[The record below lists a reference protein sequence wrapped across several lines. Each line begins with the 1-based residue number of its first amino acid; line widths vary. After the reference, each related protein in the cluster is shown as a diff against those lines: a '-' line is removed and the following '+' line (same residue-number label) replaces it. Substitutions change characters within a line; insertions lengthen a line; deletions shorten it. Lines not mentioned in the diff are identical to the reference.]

1 MKGLFID
8 QGIRSFLMKA
18 ISEDIGPGDV
28 TTDSIFP
35 DIIPARGI
43 IKAKEDMVLAGM
55 EIAKEVFVLIDAKI
69 KFNSLHRDGEKV
81 KKGKV
86 ITEIIGD
93 GRALLKGERVALN
106 ILQRLSGIATLTRR
120 YVEEVE
126 GYNARILDT
135 RKTTLN
141 MRALEKYAIRV
152 GGGRNHRFGLFD
164 GILIKDNHIALT
176 GSIKETVR
184 KTREGLPHTLK
195 IEVEVGDLE
204 EVREAVDSG
213 ADIIMLDNM
222 NIDEIRRAVG
232 IVRGKAL
239 IEVSGNVNLSNVRD
253 IASTG
258 VDFISIGALTHS
270 APAVDMS
277 IEIGKPR

>member
-69 KFNSLHRDGEKV
+69 KFNSLHSDGEKV